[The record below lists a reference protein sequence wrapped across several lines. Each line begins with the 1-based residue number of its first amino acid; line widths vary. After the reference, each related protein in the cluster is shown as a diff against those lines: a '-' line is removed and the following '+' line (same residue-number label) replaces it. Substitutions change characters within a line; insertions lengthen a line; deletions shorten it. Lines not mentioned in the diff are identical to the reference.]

1 MLLLLLFILNNW
13 TSGETG
19 IPTKAFCLVGFEPL
33 LMPCGETGIRT
44 PDTLLTYTRF
54 PGVPL
59 QPLEHLSIGIERCL
73 HVTIHIFG
81 YKNIFF
87 FEHYHTILQKVLS
100 KVEFFDYLH
109 IVSALYSRKNA
120 LYIVIG
126 DIFHLLN
133 GYIIYIC

>member
-1 MLLLLLFILNNW
+1 M
-13 TSGETG
+13 
-19 IPTKAFCLVGFEPL
+19 
-33 LMPCGETGIRT
+33 
-44 PDTLLTYTRF
+44 TYTRF

-133 GYIIYIC
+133 GYIIYICKFAGNLNYVGGLVSLSSVRNRGEVWGVGFEDDALQRNMSQYFGKG